1 MEMYIS
7 LMHNSEMTEFYLF
20 ILKPGLRREKEEKI
34 KKGWGTE
41 RDWGRESPIHW
52 FTTQVA
58 ATARNE
64 PGQSQAEAKPGTS
77 RFTVSAQ
84 LVIGAHTLRPSAA
97 AFLRE

>member
-52 FTTQVA
+52 FTTKWLQQP
-58 ATARNE
+58 E
-64 PGQSQAEAKPGTS
+64 MSQARGRKKPS
-77 RFTVSAQ
+77 Q
-84 LVIGAHTLRPSAA
+84 EPAA
-97 AFLRE
+97 SL